1 MRAQVSEVDYATSN
15 LTIYLTSLLA
25 PKQVRSTVAVRP
37 LPSQRD
43 YYYSRRNLLHQQL
56 YSSPQTARQVIAA
69 LRYDVAIRWPF
80 WQHLTATRQHSR
92 VIERRRRQQ
101 ARNGSRGSSGKACEV
116 CYSSFLE

>member
-80 WQHLTATRQHSR
+80 WQHLTATGQSSK
-92 VIERRRRQQ
+92 VIERRRR
-101 ARNGSRGSSGKACEV
+101 
-116 CYSSFLE
+116 